1 MEIEKKF
8 LTKQIPFDISKFPH
22 TEIEQSYISTD
33 PVIRI
38 RKSGNSF
45 ILTVKGSGHISRE
58 EYEIPLNEK
67 QYNNLAKKS
76 DSDTILKTRYFI
88 PLGCGLT
95 AETDIYHGQLNGLI
109 TTEVEFK
116 TSADAQSFAAP
127 QWFGIDISLDS
138 RYKNASLAINGLPKN
153 LYQQ

>member
-58 EYEIPLNEK
+58 EYEIPLNR
-67 QYNNLAKKS
+67 LHPMS
-76 DSDTILKTRYFI
+76 LCVRDRMF
-88 PLGCGLT
+88 
-95 AETDIYHGQLNGLI
+95 LN
-109 TTEVEFK
+109 V
-116 TSADAQSFAAP
+116 
-127 QWFGIDISLDS
+127 
-138 RYKNASLAINGLPKN
+138 
-153 LYQQ
+153 